1 MKHHIRI
8 PLGFVMLLAL
18 LMAACSTP
26 TPEVVMKTVVVEKEG
41 EKVVVIETKEVVVA
55 STPAPAPIP
64 GGANALPSVASRPNR
79 MIIKNAEMQ
88 TTVEDTDVAI
98 DLVTQV
104 VGDTGGYIISSR
116 VWFQDWLGVQ
126 YKYASVTLGVPVDNF
141 ELAMRRLRGLAITV
155 NDERAAGQDVTDE
168 YVDLDSRLGN
178 LEATRDR
185 IREFLDQATT
195 VEESLRVNAELA
207 IVEAEIET
215 VKGRMNYLGD
225 RSAYSTITIQ
235 LNPALPPAPTPEPT
249 PTPTPTP
256 TPEPWSASAVAA
268 DASHTLVSALQ
279 ILAEV
284 LIWFGIAVLPLALP
298 VVGLIAGGRYLF
310 KRLGLL

>member
-1 MKHHIRI
+1 MET
-8 PLGFVMLLAL
+8 V
-18 LMAACSTP
+18 
-26 TPEVVMKTVVVEKEG
+26 EVEKVVEKT
-41 EKVVVIETKEVVVA
+41 VEVEA
-55 STPAPAPIP
+55 LATPAPTSAS
-64 GGANALPSVASRPNR
+64 GGASALPSVVSRPNR

-88 TTVEDTDVAI
+88 TTVEDTDVAL

-116 VWFQDWLGVQ
+116 VWFQDWLGES
-126 YKYASVTLGVPVDNF
+126 YKYASVTLGVPVDRF
-141 ELAMRRLRGLAITV
+141 ELAMRRLRGLALSV
-155 NDERAAGQDVTDE
+155 DDERAAGQDVTDE

-195 VEESLRVNAELA
+195 VEESLRVNEELA
-207 IVEAEIET
+207 KVEAEIET

-225 RSAYSTITIQ
+225 RSAFSTITIQ
-235 LNPALPPAPTPEPT
+235 LNPALRPRPRQNRRHRPPHAR
-249 PTPTPTP
+249 
-256 TPEPWSASAVAA
+256 AGAVERGCRRRRRLE
-268 DASHTLVSALQ
+268 DAGFRLQ

-298 VVGLIAGGRYLF
+298 VVGLLIGGRYVF
-310 KRLGLL
+310 KRLGLK

>member
-1 MKHHIRI
+1 MKRCTRI
-8 PLGFVMLLAL
+8 PLALIVLSAL
-18 LMAACSTP
+18 LLAACSTP
-26 TPEVVMKTVVVEKEG
+26 TPQVVMETVEVEKVVEKT
-41 EKVVVIETKEVVVA
+41 VEVEA
-55 STPAPAPIP
+55 LATPAPTSAS
-64 GGANALPSVASRPNR
+64 GGASALPSVVSRPNR

-88 TTVEDTDVAI
+88 TTVEDTDVAL

-116 VWFQDWLGVQ
+116 VWFQDWLGES
-126 YKYASVTLGVPVDNF
+126 YKYASVTLGVPVDRF
-141 ELAMRRLRGLAITV
+141 ELAMRRLRGLALSV
-155 NDERAAGQDVTDE
+155 DDERAAGQDVTDE

-195 VEESLRVNAELA
+195 VEESLRVNEELA
-207 IVEAEIET
+207 KVEAEIET

-225 RSAYSTITIQ
+225 RSAFSTITIQ

-249 PTPTPTP
+249 PSPTPTP
-256 TPEPWSASAVAA
+256 APEPWSAAAVAA
-268 DASHTLVSALQ
+268 DASKTLVSALQ

-298 VVGLIAGGRYLF
+298 VVGLLIGGRYVF
-310 KRLGLL
+310 KRLGLK